1 MLRCYYDIAEKD
13 NFDKLFGDLEIA
25 KNPTANR
32 NRYQVLAQSL

>member
-25 KNPTANR
+25 TGILPAG
-32 NRYQVLAQSL
+32 S